1 MTTITCIEQFKNEIR
16 PFKEIQIPRRSRWA
30 FFSPYKHHVFVSNTD
45 ADGCDIYH
53 YTSTTSKLC
62 CIPIPKGKIIKER
75 LQYETYKASSLFD
88 FDNGDVVFIVDRTDY
103 PQTRAEKKEC
113 LKRANE
119 RLHEEKY
126 SMSFNNCESYVNW
139 IFSRDNT
146 SSQVTESTRNQYL
159 ALVIDEMNNL
169 YPSVIGMIMIFQII
183 CMQRGAIDIK
193 IENLKR
199 ALLRIEKTLDVLDTF
214 LFALEGRIQ
223 KVDDKQALIF
233 HHLNLA
239 WRYLQK

>member
-1 MTTITCIEQFKNEIR
+1 MTTITCIEQFKNQIR

-30 FFSPYKHHVFVSNTD
+30 FFSPYNHHVFVSNTD

-53 YTSTTSKLC
+53 YTSTTSKVC

-88 FDNGDVVFIVDRTDY
+88 FDNGDVVILIDRTDY
-103 PQTRAEKKEC
+103 PQTDAEKKEC
-113 LKRANE
+113 LKRAND
-119 RLHEEKY
+119 RLHEKKY

-159 ALVIDEMNNL
+159 SLVIDEMNNL
-169 YPSVIGMIMIFQII
+169 HPSVILMILQK
-183 CMQRGAIDIK
+183 MQSDAIDNEKIK
-193 IENLKR
+193 RDTLSLKQILNVLKTS
-199 ALLRIEKTLDVLDTF
+199 LLG
-214 LFALEGRIQ
+214 LEERIQ
-223 KVDDKQALIF
+223 RFGDKHGKIF
-233 HHLNLA
+233 HHLNLTL
-239 WRYLQK
+239 RY